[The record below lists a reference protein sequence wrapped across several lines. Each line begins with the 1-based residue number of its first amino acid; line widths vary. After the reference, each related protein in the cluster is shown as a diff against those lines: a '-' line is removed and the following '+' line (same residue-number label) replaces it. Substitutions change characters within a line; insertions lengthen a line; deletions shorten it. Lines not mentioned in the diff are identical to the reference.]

1 MAYREAF
8 GAPLL
13 FENRFVGHDDEVAR
27 FAQLRFV
34 GEGDFDEVVGAAY
47 VLRFQTC
54 GLEYSL
60 IVPREREHAVFQ
72 KVGEAYCLLVMDLIS

>member
-1 MAYREAF
+1 MADREPF
-8 GAPLL
+8 GGPLL

-47 VLRFQTC
+47 VLRFQAF
-54 GLEYSL
+54 GFEYIF
-60 IVPREREHAVFQ
+60 IVPREWEHAAFQ
-72 KVGEAYCLLVMDLIS
+72 KMGECYRLLMMDLIS